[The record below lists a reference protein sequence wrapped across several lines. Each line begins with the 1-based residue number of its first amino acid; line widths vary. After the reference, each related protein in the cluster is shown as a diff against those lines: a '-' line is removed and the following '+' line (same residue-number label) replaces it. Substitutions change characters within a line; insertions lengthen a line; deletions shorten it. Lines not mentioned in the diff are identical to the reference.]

1 MLDDIIVTD
10 KSDVAHLD
18 NRGALMKRIAEKN
31 LQINVQKCR
40 FFMERIAYC
49 GHEIDNIMVLKTD
62 ATIEAERSNT
72 RPQYVISVRGFPGL
86 VNYYRRFL
94 RNMYRVL
101 PLAS

>member
-1 MLDDIIVTD
+1 MLDDIIVTG

-18 NRGALMKRIAEKN
+18 NRGALIKRIAEKN

-40 FFMERIAYC
+40 FFLERIEYC
-49 GHEIDNIMVLKTD
+49 GHEIDNMVLKTD

-72 RPQYVISVRGFPGL
+72 RPQYVISVRAFPAL
-86 VNYYRRFL
+86 VNYY